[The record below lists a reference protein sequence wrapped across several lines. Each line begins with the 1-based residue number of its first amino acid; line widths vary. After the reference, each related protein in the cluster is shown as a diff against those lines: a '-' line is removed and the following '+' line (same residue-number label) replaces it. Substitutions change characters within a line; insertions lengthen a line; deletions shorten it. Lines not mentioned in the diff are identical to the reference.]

1 MKHPIF
7 TQQEIEQIK
16 EIKRIHPGK
25 TTERTINHGS
35 NKMLFRNR
43 ADAEAYAKEVG
54 GIIEEIK
61 RKNNLFTVINFI
73 QKLTKK
79 LYIGSIG
86 LLLIFIV
93 SNIWS
98 ILVSLPTSVAITI
111 VGVAILTTI
120 ASSLSDDKS
129 DKWYRNN

>member
-16 EIKRIHPGK
+16 EIKR
-25 TTERTINHGS
+25 
-35 NKMLFRNR
+35 
-43 ADAEAYAKEVG
+43 
-54 GIIEEIK
+54 
-61 RKNNLFTVINFI
+61 KNNLFTVKNFI